1 MKLTKG
7 PDSPQS
13 GEGTT
18 HEVRSLPTK
27 VRGVDKGPDNA
38 PGLQDIYSLEERV
51 GQWRLDVYGTMKRSS
66 LFYMI

>member
-7 PDSPQS
+7 TIWPQS

-27 VRGVDKGPDNA
+27 VRGVDKGVDKGADNA

-51 GQWRLDVYGTMKRSS
+51 GHR
-66 LFYMI
+66 

>member
-27 VRGVDKGPDNA
+27 VRGADKGTDNA
-38 PGLQDIYSLEERV
+38 PVLQDMYISAGPCLP
-51 GQWRLDVYGTMKRSS
+51 GAIRLGGKG
-66 LFYMI
+66 L

>member
-7 PDSPQS
+7 TIWPQS

-27 VRGVDKGPDNA
+27 VRGTDKGVDNA
-38 PGLQDIYSLEERV
+38 PGLLDIYSV
-51 GQWRLDVYGTMKRSS
+51 KK
-66 LFYMI
+66 

>member
-1 MKLTKG
+1 MCHVMKIRVLSMKLTKG

-27 VRGVDKGPDNA
+27 VRGTDKGTDKGADNA
-38 PGLQDIYSLEERV
+38 PGLQDIYIL
-51 GQWRLDVYGTMKRSS
+51 
-66 LFYMI
+66 

>member
-27 VRGVDKGPDNA
+27 VRGVDKGTDNA
-38 PGLQDIYSLEERV
+38 PGLQDIFFRRRNRTQIKSSLEFV
-51 GQWRLDVYGTMKRSS
+51 
-66 LFYMI
+66 I